1 MAEERYRVKFEVSGT
16 EEVNQA
22 IANQAKVVADLENT
36 YARLRRQITE
46 LRNLRK
52 TIGDVGGISP
62 LAQKM
67 EDLQK
72 QSKGVGISLTAARR
86 NLSELAEGANQAG
99 ASFEKMGNSAEA
111 AGRKARKAASGTDNG
126 FSGAVPM
133 GPFRSKKEYDAAV
146 AGLENVNKKTKEVTE
161 STKKLGGASLLATS
175 VFTKAGIPGAEA
187 LSVLINQFAVE
198 GLKLKDLLDNFT
210 FKIAAG
216 VGVAAV
222 TFQAMKAVFGSIR
235 ADAETI
241 LRLTESTAK
250 VTFIG
255 RQGGQSQN
263 KTDLQTLEQAERD
276 FTFFL
281 DSAQSDA
288 LSRAQEILRT
298 TIGGGKSSEELQKLD
313 RDIERIDRKR
323 GNILKQFFFDATSNE
338 DLSKAVEAK
347 IAALGGQ
354 QSPEL
359 LAQKLKQARE
369 EFGKFELAAKGRK
382 EDNIFD
388 QTFDSLR
395 ELAASKGQL
404 RELDQ
409 FVQGLMARAGS
420 GSLGIKELAGSV
432 RVFRDELQRMSSV
445 RTLNELLDEQF
456 SRINKQQNLADDF
469 NKTRSDLR
477 RGQEV
482 NPILKSLEE
491 AQGKLIEFRKQFSE
505 LGQVRLDGL
514 RDDLRKTFEQGIF
527 APDFTERSGIFKL
540 RTELSRLGAF
550 NVSGNA
556 QALQDEDRD
565 RITRARIREAR
576 ESGSFANLQ
585 VAQAALFGRDAE
597 FRAQIRQATDAGQFV
612 KAAELENQ
620 RRALE
625 REDAGRAFGR
635 NALDDEIKFLRERL
649 GTASTD
655 SDRRLVLDRLLDAT
669 NGINEL
675 TSEQRDARAQGLQQ
689 RIALGESERHRVLIK
704 IENSSDFATASA
716 ERVLGPEPGSG
727 VQTTAPSASRVGGSL
742 RNNF

>member
-250 VTFIG
+250 AGSPRT
-255 RQGGQSQN
+255 RP
-263 KTDLQTLEQAERD
+263 T
-276 FTFFL
+276 
-281 DSAQSDA
+281 
-288 LSRAQEILRT
+288 SRH
-298 TIGGGKSSEELQKLD
+298 SS
-313 RDIERIDRKR
+313 RRS
-323 GNILKQFFFDATSNE
+323 ATSR
-338 DLSKAVEAK
+338 SSSTAPRATP
-347 IAALGGQ
+347 
-354 QSPEL
+354 SPVRRRYS
-359 LAQKLKQARE
+359 APRSA
-369 EFGKFELAAKGRK
+369 
-382 EDNIFD
+382 
-388 QTFDSLR
+388 
-395 ELAASKGQL
+395 AASRPRSCRSSTGTL
-404 RELDQ
+404 
-409 FVQGLMARAGS
+409 S
-420 GSLGIKELAGSV
+420 GSTGSAGTY
-432 RVFRDELQRMSSV
+432 SSSSSSTPPAT
-445 RTLNELLDEQF
+445 RT
-456 SRINKQQNLADDF
+456 
-469 NKTRSDLR
+469 
-477 RGQEV
+477 
-482 NPILKSLEE
+482 
-491 AQGKLIEFRKQFSE
+491 
-505 LGQVRLDGL
+505 
-514 RDDLRKTFEQGIF
+514 
-527 APDFTERSGIFKL
+527 
-540 RTELSRLGAF
+540 
-550 NVSGNA
+550 
-556 QALQDEDRD
+556 
-565 RITRARIREAR
+565 
-576 ESGSFANLQ
+576 
-585 VAQAALFGRDAE
+585 
-597 FRAQIRQATDAGQFV
+597 
-612 KAAELENQ
+612 
-620 RRALE
+620 
-625 REDAGRAFGR
+625 
-635 NALDDEIKFLRERL
+635 
-649 GTASTD
+649 
-655 SDRRLVLDRLLDAT
+655 
-669 NGINEL
+669 
-675 TSEQRDARAQGLQQ
+675 
-689 RIALGESERHRVLIK
+689 
-704 IENSSDFATASA
+704 
-716 ERVLGPEPGSG
+716 
-727 VQTTAPSASRVGGSL
+727 
-742 RNNF
+742 